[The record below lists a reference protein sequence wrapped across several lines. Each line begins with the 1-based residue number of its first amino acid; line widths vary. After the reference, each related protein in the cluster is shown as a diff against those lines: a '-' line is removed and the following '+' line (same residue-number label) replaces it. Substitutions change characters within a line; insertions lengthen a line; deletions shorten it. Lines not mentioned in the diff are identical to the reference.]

1 MQVILNETFDWAV
14 LKDELVFKDVYRQY
28 FVKLYRFA
36 FSIVHSKEAAEEIV
50 HDVLINLWKKRDDFT
65 AIANLNTYLYV
76 SIKNLSLNYI
86 RNEAKH
92 RHLDIDSLY
101 DECSY
106 ISIDPE
112 SLLITKEQAADLNTL
127 INKLPVRCKMIFK
140 LVKIDGLRYKEVA
153 NLLNIS
159 VKTVENQLIIAVK
172 KITEALR
179 PPKQ

>member
-1 MQVILNETFDWAV
+1 MQILLNETFDRAI
-14 LKDELVFKDVYRQY
+14 LKDEHVFKDVYRQY

-65 AIANLNTYLYV
+65 AIENLNTYLYV

-86 RNEAKH
+86 RNEAKY
-92 RHLDIDSLY
+92 RHLNIDLLY
-101 DECSY
+101 NESSY
-106 ISIDPE
+106 INIDPE
-112 SLLITKEQAADLNTL
+112 SLLITKEQVTNLNEL

-153 NLLNIS
+153 ILLNIS

-172 KITEALR
+172 KIAEALR
-179 PPKQ
+179 SAK

>member
-1 MQVILNETFDWAV
+1 
-14 LKDELVFKDVYRQY
+14 
-28 FVKLYRFA
+28 
-36 FSIVHSKEAAEEIV
+36 
-50 HDVLINLWKKRDDFT
+50 
-65 AIANLNTYLYV
+65 LNTYLYV

-101 DECSY
+101 NECSY

-112 SLLITKEQAADLNTL
+112 SLLITKEQASDLNAL

-153 NLLNIS
+153 TLLNIS
-159 VKTVENQLIIAVK
+159 VKTVENQLIIAIK
-172 KITEALR
+172 KIAETLR
-179 PPKQ
+179 PAK

>member
-1 MQVILNETFDWAV
+1 MQILLNETFDRAV

-36 FSIVHSKEAAEEIV
+36 FSIVHSKVAAEEIV

-65 AIANLNTYLYV
+65 AIENLNTYLYV

-92 RHLDIDSLY
+92 RHLDIDLLY
-101 DECSY
+101 NECSY

-112 SLLITKEQAADLNTL
+112 SLLITK
-127 INKLPVRCKMIFK
+127 
-140 LVKIDGLRYKEVA
+140 
-153 NLLNIS
+153 
-159 VKTVENQLIIAVK
+159 
-172 KITEALR
+172 
-179 PPKQ
+179 